1 MQNEN
6 AIEQAPLD
14 GADDEVVARTAI
26 DSFRTELLA
35 AGHAMLADEPISVG
49 GTDLGPSPY
58 DLLGAA
64 LASCTSMTLKMYAS
78 RKQLNLQTITV
89 RVKHGKVHAKD
100 CSDCESTSG
109 KIDEFQ
115 RSISFEGSLTDEQ
128 TERLLQIADMCPVH
142 RTLHAEVKVRTSLIT
157 E

>member
-6 AIEQAPLD
+6 ES
-14 GADDEVVARTAI
+14 GATALVGNSDEVVARTRI
-26 DSFRTELLA
+26 DGFRTELLA
-35 AGHAMLADEPISVG
+35 AGHAMLADEPESVG
-49 GTDLGPSPY
+49 GTNSGPSPY

-78 RKQLNLQTITV
+78 RKGLDLQSISV

-100 CSDCESTSG
+100 CGDCESTAG
-109 KIDEFQ
+109 KVDEFRRQ
-115 RSISFEGSLTDEQ
+115 ISFEGNLTDAQ
-128 TERLLQIADMCPVH
+128 TRRLLEIADMCPVH
-142 RTLHAEVKVRTSLIT
+142 RTLEGEIKIRTQL